1 VVDTG
6 TSLASFAVDQ
16 AARLLC
22 APFVDSLISNV
33 VVGNIKMVKQTSQ
46 TVSPHT
52 FSKLAV
58 AISALLGSAALQAQS
73 GQPTKEGGF
82 LEEIIV
88 TAQKV
93 EENIQ
98 TVPFSVTAITGE
110 SLEKFQYKDLKDLN
124 GTIPNVEFTQ
134 ITNVALNLAP
144 SIRGIGSTNNPDPY
158 TGTEVAVV
166 IDGVVQGTRLLGLS
180 DQFDV
185 ERIEVLR
192 GPQGTLFGANTLGGV
207 VNIVT
212 RPPTGELGAYGTI
225 SLGNYNQ
232 FNLAAAVNIP
242 LVSDVLAGKISV
254 SHRERD
260 GFYTNKVD
268 GNDLMWV
275 NSTKARGYL
284 LFTPNE
290 DVTATFTAGVD
301 KIRNGA
307 DVPVNVS
314 VPGQVFWRPDI
325 DTGVHFDLYSDSPH
339 INDADL
345 NLYTLN
351 VDWSTPFGVL
361 PSITNYT
368 DFEAFNIEDVDELPE
383 FLLNAGRDLASD
395 QWSQEFRLAFEPTDS
410 IEAIVGAFY
419 MDLHHD
425 VTTITLLDGLA
436 PGIFT
441 NQRVLSDEKTMAVFG
456 QAYWKATDKLRLGI
470 GLRMTKIDIDLD
482 TDSTTHLLPGM
493 HPYNYA
499 ENIRNSTIVGG
510 FGASGDDSWT
520 EPGGKISVDYEILPD
535 VMLYG
540 YYARG
545 FKSGGFN
552 GRIQDPLDIGPYS
565 PEYIDSFEVGMRS
578 DWFEKRLRAN
588 VAVFYSK
595 WDDMQVPNS
604 VFRGDPPQASS
615 TILNAASATSKGVE
629 LEVDYAPSVAFNVHA
644 SLGYLDATYDEFS
657 DAGVDFSGRP
667 TPYAPEWTGSLSG
680 SYTFETSAGSLTPS
694 LQWRYTDE
702 RWSSFTQGPGE
713 DLDSYSVLNANLN
726 FKPTDGNWSVALWA
740 TNLLDEEYV
749 ITALAVPPLFSF
761 AAFGAPRQYGIDIKF
776 DF

>member
-1 VVDTG
+1 
-6 TSLASFAVDQ
+6 
-16 AARLLC
+16 
-22 APFVDSLISNV
+22 
-33 VVGNIKMVKQTSQ
+33 MVKHASR
-46 TVSPHT
+46 TVGPHVVNR
-52 FSKLAV
+52 LAV
-58 AISALLGSAALQAQS
+58 AVTTLLGSTALHAQ
-73 GQPTKEGGF
+73 GTEPATGTAGF
-82 LEEIIV
+82 LEEIVV
-88 TAQKV
+88 TSQKV

-98 TVPFSVTAITGE
+98 TVPFSVTAVTGE
-110 SLEKFQYKDLKDLN
+110 SLETFQYKDLKDLN
-124 GTIPNVEFTQ
+124 GTIPNVAFTQ

-232 FNLAAAVNIP
+232 FNGALAVDFPIAK
-242 LVSDVLAGKISV
+242 DVLAGKISV

-275 NSTKARGYL
+275 DSTKARGYL

-290 DVTATFTAGVD
+290 DLTATFTVGVD
-301 KIRNGA
+301 RIRNGA

-314 VPGQVFWRPDI
+314 VPGEVFWRPDL

-339 INDADL
+339 INEADL

-351 VDWSTPFGVL
+351 VDWRSPIGLLT
-361 PSITNYT
+361 SITNYT

-383 FLLNAGRDLASD
+383 FLLNAGRDLGSD
-395 QWSQEFRLAFEPTDS
+395 QWSQEFRLAFEPTES
-410 IEAIVGAFY
+410 VQAILGAFY

-425 VTTITLLDGLA
+425 VTTITLLEGLA

-456 QAYWKATDKLRLGI
+456 QAYWDATEKLRLGI
-470 GLRMTKIDIDLD
+470 GLRWTKIDIDLGS
-482 TDSTTHLLPGM
+482 DSTTHSLPGM

-499 ENIRNSTIVGG
+499 ENIRRSTIVGG
-510 FGASGDDSWT
+510 FGAAGDESWT
-520 EPGGKISVDYEILPD
+520 EPGGKISIDYEIVPD
-535 VMLYG
+535 VMLYA

-552 GRIQDPLDIGPYS
+552 GRIQDPLDIGPYN

-578 DWFEKRLRAN
+578 DWFQKRLRAN
-588 VAVFYSK
+588 VSVFYSK

-615 TILNAASATSKGVE
+615 TILNAASATSKGAE
-629 LEVDYAPSVAFNVHA
+629 LELQFAPSEALSVQA
-644 SLGYLDATYDEFS
+644 SLGYLDAAYDEFS

-680 SYTFETSAGSLTPS
+680 SYTFQTTAGLLTPS

-702 RWSSFTQGPGE
+702 RWASFTQAPAE
-713 DLDSYSVLNANLN
+713 DLDSYSVLDANVN

-749 ITALAVPPLFSF
+749 ITSLAVPPLFSF
-761 AAFGAPRQYGIDIKF
+761 AAFGAPRQYGIDVKF
-776 DF
+776 DFQ

>member
-1 VVDTG
+1 
-6 TSLASFAVDQ
+6 
-16 AARLLC
+16 
-22 APFVDSLISNV
+22 
-33 VVGNIKMVKQTSQ
+33 MVKQTSQ

-361 PSITNYT
+361 TSITNYT